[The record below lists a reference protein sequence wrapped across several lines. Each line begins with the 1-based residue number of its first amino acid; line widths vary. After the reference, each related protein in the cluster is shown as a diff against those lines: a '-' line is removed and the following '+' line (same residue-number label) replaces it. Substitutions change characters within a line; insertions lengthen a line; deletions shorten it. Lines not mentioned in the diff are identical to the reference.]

1 MPLWHSER
9 LLHVPPLIIEIAKPL
24 TITYR
29 LFIAIIR
36 KYVGKV
42 SNINKGQEV

>member
-24 TITYR
+24 TLTYR
-29 LFIAIIR
+29 SFIAMIR